1 MRVLL
6 LVLCLLLAACGHT
19 SGTQGVRT
27 PAKEADWQ
35 PRPAVASVEYELGA
49 FPTNGTILPLPKGF
63 YGYVTVKGSS
73 WDQLHVVCS
82 KQIES
87 HFYITRLD
95 KGIPYTYKIS
105 ESQSIRLTWKR
116 VDLDIHLNVEGLNN

>member
-19 SGTQGVRT
+19 SSTQGVKAPVQERV
-27 PAKEADWQ
+27 
-35 PRPAVASVEYELGA
+35 AVTSVEYELGV

-82 KQIES
+82 KQIVS
-87 HFYITRLD
+87 HSYIVRLD
-95 KGIPYTYKIS
+95 KNTPYVYKIS

-116 VDLDIHLNVEGLNN
+116 VDLDIRLNVEGLNN

>member
-19 SGTQGVRT
+19 SGTQGVRA
-27 PAKEADWQ
+27 PA
-35 PRPAVASVEYELGA
+35 ASVEYELGA

-87 HFYITRLD
+87 HLYITRLD

-105 ESQSIRLTWKR
+105 ESQSIRLTWVR

>member
-1 MRVLL
+1 MKVLL

-19 SGTQGVRT
+19 SGVNTSV
-27 PAKEADWQ
+27 KE
-35 PRPAVASVEYELGA
+35 RVAVTSVEYELGV
-49 FPTNGTILPLPKGF
+49 FPTNGTILPLPQGF

-82 KQIES
+82 KQITS
-87 HFYITRLD
+87 HSYITRLD
-95 KGIPYTYKIS
+95 KDTPYVYKIS
-105 ESQSIRLTWKR
+105 ESQSIRLTWVR

>member
-19 SGTQGVRT
+19 SGVSTSVQERV
-27 PAKEADWQ
+27 
-35 PRPAVASVEYELGA
+35 AVASVEYELGA

-82 KQIES
+82 KQIVS
-87 HFYITRLD
+87 RSYLTRLNEHD
-95 KGIPYTYKIS
+95 PYIYKIS
-105 ESQSIRLTWKR
+105 ESQSIRLTWER
-116 VDLDIHLNVEGLNN
+116 VDLDIYLNVEGLNN

>member
-6 LVLCLLLAACGHT
+6 LVLCLLLTACGHT
-19 SGTQGVRT
+19 GGTQGVTTVQERV
-27 PAKEADWQ
+27 
-35 PRPAVASVEYELGA
+35 AVTSVEYELGA

-82 KQIES
+82 KQIVARS
-87 HFYITRLD
+87 YIVRIDEHT
-95 KGIPYTYKIS
+95 PYVYKIS
-105 ESQSIRLTWKR
+105 ESQSIRLTWER
-116 VDLDIHLNVEGLNN
+116 VDLDIRLNVEGLNN

>member
-1 MRVLL
+1 MKVLL
-6 LVLCLLLAACGHT
+6 LVLCLLFSACGHT
-19 SGTQGVRT
+19 TQAVRPPEPVQLAT
-27 PAKEADWQ
+27 AN
-35 PRPAVASVEYELGA
+35 VEYELGA
-49 FPTNGTILPLPKGF
+49 FPDNGTILPLPKGF

-95 KGIPYTYKIS
+95 EGIPYTYKIS

-116 VDLDIHLNVEGLNN
+116 VVLDIHLTIEGLDN

>member
-1 MRVLL
+1 MRVIL

-19 SGTQGVRT
+19 SGTQSATTVQER
-27 PAKEADWQ
+27 
-35 PRPAVASVEYELGA
+35 VSVSSVKYELGA

-82 KQIES
+82 KQIKSIIFITMLDEADS
-87 HFYITRLD
+87 H
-95 KGIPYTYKIS
+95 TYKIS
-105 ESQSIRLTWKR
+105 ESQSIRLTWER
-116 VDLDIHLNVEGLNN
+116 VDLDIHLTIEGLNN